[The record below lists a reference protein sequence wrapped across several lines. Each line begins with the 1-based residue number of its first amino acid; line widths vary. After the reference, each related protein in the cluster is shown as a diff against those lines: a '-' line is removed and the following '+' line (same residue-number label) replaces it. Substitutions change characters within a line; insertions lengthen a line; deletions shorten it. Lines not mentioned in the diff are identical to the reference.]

1 MAGRQ
6 RSRTPRGVVS
16 RGDETTDVVAAAW
29 KFATF
34 LHKQLF
40 CNKAPA
46 MTVQQT
52 AALATDAGAG
62 GVSSLAAVGASG
74 KAKKNHCRDLMTT
87 T

>member
-16 RGDETTDVVAAAW
+16 KGDETTDVVASAR

-34 LHKQLF
+34 LHKQFL

-52 AALATDAGAG
+52 AALQLVHQGRHRKTSPGT
-62 GVSSLAAVGASG
+62 S
-74 KAKKNHCRDLMTT
+74 
-87 T
+87 